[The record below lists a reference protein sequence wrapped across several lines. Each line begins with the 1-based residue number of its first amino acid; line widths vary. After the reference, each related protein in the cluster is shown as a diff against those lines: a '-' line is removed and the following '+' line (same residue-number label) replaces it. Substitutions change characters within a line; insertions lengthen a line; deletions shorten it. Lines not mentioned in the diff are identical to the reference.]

1 MWKALRKKKKKHEGY
16 VCQPRQRDRQRNKTR
31 TCIRSGNRQVCA
43 NQKIMQKEIH
53 KEDYFG
59 TLMSILVDES
69 RRMMPTFNP
78 TPELHKIQNDM
89 CREGTWIDDVPVGT
103 IIETVPQ
110 ESIQKLQ
117 ADVLPGYR
125 RSAANLIDR
134 FISEFEAQGGRRV
147 EITEKFERMYK
158 WKQ

>member
-1 MWKALRKKKKKHEGY
+1 
-16 VCQPRQRDRQRNKTR
+16 
-31 TCIRSGNRQVCA
+31 
-43 NQKIMQKEIH
+43 MQKDIH
-53 KEDYFG
+53 KENYFG
-59 TLMSILVDES
+59 TLMCILVDES
-69 RRMMPTFNP
+69 RRIMPTFNP